1 MKASF
6 VLATL
11 VSLASSLLAGDS
23 KDYPNVAEWK
33 VKDTGYHTGDM
44 VKYKSNIFRAAYWA
58 GKEPGTDPGWSLY
71 DELSDETSHNP
82 TQAAKIIGY
91 LPTWRSDLDYNNAA
105 IYQNITHGIIAFLQF
120 DSKNLGELDATT
132 AEQVT
137 KIVQPVVTNAHKYGT
152 YISVALGGATDYGF
166 LNLLT
171 GVGSN
176 GSDTR
181 LDKAVQNVAKFVKDN
196 ALDGVDLDLE

>member
-6 VLATL
+6 LLAALVL
-11 VSLASSLLAGDS
+11 LASSLLAGDS

-71 DELSDETSHNP
+71 DELYDETSHSP
-82 TQAAKIIGY
+82 TRAAKIIGY
-91 LPTWRSDLDYNNAA
+91 LPTWRTDWDYNNAA

-120 DSKNLGELDATT
+120 DEKNLGELDATT
-132 AEQVT
+132 AQQVI
-137 KIVQPVVTNAHKYGT
+137 KIVQPVVTN
-152 YISVALGGATDYGF
+152 
-166 LNLLT
+166 
-171 GVGSN
+171 
-176 GSDTR
+176 
-181 LDKAVQNVAKFVKDN
+181 
-196 ALDGVDLDLE
+196 